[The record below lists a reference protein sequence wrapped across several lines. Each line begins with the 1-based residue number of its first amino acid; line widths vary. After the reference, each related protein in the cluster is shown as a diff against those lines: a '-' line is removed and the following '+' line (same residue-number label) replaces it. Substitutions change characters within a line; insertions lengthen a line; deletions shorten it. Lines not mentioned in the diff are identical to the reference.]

1 MYYIFHNNL
10 IFWHIITLLLHIVV
24 REDFVGKLVESLFEP
39 AGAFF
44 LFLLLFFLFAQLP
57 FFALTLLAFFL
68 FLLALCLGGACG
80 GFLLFQRFVVN
91 EYVDRFGR
99 NIGGR
104 LLPRGFSSSDISS
117 NNYLAGSVDYQ
128 FPLCYPEGGISGV
141 IYFKRIRLNVGA
153 DYARFQEFG
162 SRGKTWRDIYSYG
175 GDLLLDLNILRMS
188 AAATAT
194 VKLSLYKPSE
204 GSCWFGFGLELPF

>member
-1 MYYIFHNNL
+1 M
-10 IFWHIITLLLHIVV
+10 
-24 REDFVGKLVESLFEP
+24 
-39 AGAFF
+39 
-44 LFLLLFFLFAQLP
+44 
-57 FFALTLLAFFL
+57 
-68 FLLALCLGGACG
+68 
-80 GFLLFQRFVVN
+80 
-91 EYVDRFGR
+91 
-99 NIGGR
+99 
-104 LLPRGFSSSDISS
+104 
-117 NNYLAGSVDYQ
+117 
-128 FPLCYPEGGISGV
+128 

-204 GSCWFGFGLELPF
+204 ELLVRLRPGAAVLIRPGGRTDKISKRPAENRNV

>member
-1 MYYIFHNNL
+1 MAWNGLAVNGSK
-10 IFWHIITLLLHIVV
+10 
-24 REDFVGKLVESLFEP
+24 VGLR
-39 AGAFF
+39 F
-44 LFLLLFFLFAQLP
+44 LGYKS
-57 FFALTLLAFFL
+57 T
-68 FLLALCLGGACG
+68 
-80 GFLLFQRFVVN
+80 
-91 EYVDRFGR
+91 
-99 NIGGR
+99 R

-175 GDLLLDLNILRMS
+175 GDLLLDLNMLRMS

-194 VKLSLYKPSE
+194 V
-204 GSCWFGFGLELPF
+204 

>member
-1 MYYIFHNNL
+1 MY
-10 IFWHIITLLLHIVV
+10 
-24 REDFVGKLVESLFEP
+24 
-39 AGAFF
+39 
-44 LFLLLFFLFAQLP
+44 
-57 FFALTLLAFFL
+57 
-68 FLLALCLGGACG
+68 
-80 GFLLFQRFVVN
+80 
-91 EYVDRFGR
+91 
-99 NIGGR
+99 
-104 LLPRGFSSSDISS
+104 
-117 NNYLAGSVDYQ
+117 
-128 FPLCYPEGGISGV
+128 
-141 IYFKRIRLNVGA
+141 KRQGA

>member
-1 MYYIFHNNL
+1 MTHGGYRFPSGL
-10 IFWHIITLLLHIVV
+10 
-24 REDFVGKLVESLFEP
+24 R
-39 AGAFF
+39 F
-44 LFLLLFFLFAQLP
+44 LGYKS
-57 FFALTLLAFFL
+57 T
-68 FLLALCLGGACG
+68 
-80 GFLLFQRFVVN
+80 
-91 EYVDRFGR
+91 
-99 NIGGR
+99 R

-128 FPLCYPEGGISGV
+128 FPLCYHEGGISGV

>member
-1 MYYIFHNNL
+1 MVRAAYRDVGTPWGYTLWAGYDLNPENRNFSDLVSAYARIYTPGFFRHNSL
-10 IFWHIITLLLHIVV
+10 SVAAAYQTS
-24 REDFVGKLVESLFEP
+24 VGGYRFPSGLR
-39 AGAFF
+39 F
-44 LFLLLFFLFAQLP
+44 LGYKS
-57 FFALTLLAFFL
+57 T
-68 FLLALCLGGACG
+68 
-80 GFLLFQRFVVN
+80 
-91 EYVDRFGR
+91 
-99 NIGGR
+99 R
-104 LLPRGFSSSDISS
+104 LLPRGF
-117 NNYLAGSVDYQ
+117 
-128 FPLCYPEGGISGV
+128 
-141 IYFKRIRLNVGA
+141 RLNVGA